1 MVIIIASA
9 AKKGYNSLKIISG
22 WQAMFEKAQTM
33 EPDTRQSTI
42 SGVLPNLLAFVFG
55 LGLAYFQRWEVTD
68 LVWSLW
74 LGSLVIGYLTIFS
87 ALGAVAYLGL
97 HAVKQKEFDQTKRIP
112 IIVAGAGIGFFILGF
127 FSFHFGGFHAGHS
140 VFLQSFFPIAGI
152 PGDGF
157 GSAFANP
164 PLLWALTFRHLL
176 KPYGLFLLPALVVE
190 RQMVFRPVADALKT
204 LHSNGSPANFNLA
217 GSLIGESPL
226 RSAMFRPYLNVVRMH
241 LLIFFFAFSAILNIN
256 SFAVYAVVYFVYF
269 FPWAEL
275 KKARHRNIPTQ

>member
-1 MVIIIASA
+1 
-9 AKKGYNSLKIISG
+9 
-22 WQAMFEKAQTM
+22 MFEKAKIV
-33 EPDTRQSTI
+33 EPNTRQSPLP
-42 SGVLPNLLAFVFG
+42 GVLPNLLAFAFG

-74 LGSLVIGYLTIFS
+74 LGSLVIGYLTILS

-97 HAVKQKEFDQTKRIP
+97 HAVKQTEFDQAQRIP
-112 IIVAGAGIGFFILGF
+112 IIAAGLGFGLFILGF

-157 GSAFANP
+157 GSAFMNP
-164 PLLWALTFRHLL
+164 PLLWALAFKHLL
-176 KPYGLFLLPALVVE
+176 KPYGLFLLPAIIVE
-190 RQMVFRPVADALKT
+190 RQMVFRPIADAFKT
-204 LHSNGSPANFNLA
+204 LRSNNSRTNFSLA

-226 RSAMFRPYLNVVRMH
+226 KSAMLRPYLNVVRMH
-241 LLIFFFAFSAILNIN
+241 LLIFFFAISAVLNID

-275 KKARHRNIPTQ
+275 KKLRHKNVPQRQ

>member
-1 MVIIIASA
+1 
-9 AKKGYNSLKIISG
+9 
-22 WQAMFEKAQTM
+22 MFEKALIM
-33 EPDTRQSTI
+33 EPGTRHSTLP
-42 SGVLPNLLAFVFG
+42 GVLPNLLAFAFG

-97 HAVKQKEFDQTKRIP
+97 HAVKQKEFDQAKRIP
-112 IIVAGAGIGFFILGF
+112 IIAAGAGFGLFILGF

-140 VFLQSFFPIAGI
+140 VFLQSFFPIADI

-157 GSAFANP
+157 GSAFMNP
-164 PLLWALTFRHLL
+164 PLLWVLAFKHLL
-176 KPYGLFLLPALVVE
+176 KPYGLFLLPAIVVE
-190 RQMVFRPVADALKT
+190 RQMVFRPIVDVFKT
-204 LHSNGSPANFNLA
+204 LHSDSNQTNFNQA

-226 RSAMFRPYLNVVRMH
+226 KSAIFRPYLNVIRMH

-275 KKARHRNIPTQ
+275 KKVRHRNIPLL

>member
-1 MVIIIASA
+1 
-9 AKKGYNSLKIISG
+9 
-22 WQAMFEKAQTM
+22 MFEKAKIV
-33 EPDTRQSTI
+33 EPNTRQSPLL
-42 SGVLPNLLAFVFG
+42 GVLPNLLAFAFG

-97 HAVKQKEFDQTKRIP
+97 HAIKQKEFDQAQRIP
-112 IIVAGAGIGFFILGF
+112 IIAAGAGFGLFILGF

-157 GSAFANP
+157 GSAFMNP
-164 PLLWALTFRHLL
+164 PLLWALAFKHLF
-176 KPYGLFLLPALVVE
+176 KPYGLFLLPAIVVE
-190 RQMVFRPVADALKT
+190 RQMVFRPIVDVFKT
-204 LHSNGSPANFNLA
+204 LRSDSSRANFNQA
-217 GSLIGESPL
+217 GSFIGESPL
-226 RSAMFRPYLNVVRMH
+226 KSAMLRPYLNVIRMH
-241 LLIFFFAFSAILNIN
+241 LLIFFFAFSAILNID

-275 KKARHRNIPTQ
+275 KKIRHRNMPPQ